1 MKLFR
6 TFALILALALMLGIT
21 GLGSAQQVTIH
32 GFGLTSGYTE
42 VMEQVTADYEAET
55 GIAIE
60 WEIANEDYAAVLK
73 TRFAADEAP
82 DIFDLQGN
90 QIIAWAERAADLSGS
105 EFIDHLLD
113 SSKEFIHIGD
123 KYLAMPY
130 ALEAS
135 GIIYNKDLFAQA
147 GIAEFPKT
155 LDELEAAAKQL
166 KEHDI
171 RAFGEAWKEW
181 GFLMHIMGTP
191 FAYEKDLKA
200 VTEKL
205 KSGEMKLKD
214 LTYMDNFFRLFD
226 MTLDYG
232 MGVESIGYGVMDQ
245 FPDFASGKMAMIK
258 QGTWLDSFITS
269 VNPDIN
275 MGLAAVPLNDNPEDA
290 KLMVATT
297 RYFVINKDSA
307 VTKEAQDFLNW
318 LYRNLQKYFVSQM
331 NIIAPYDSIDVAGL
345 GVLNEDMFT
354 YAEAGMTYPSFG
366 TDEWPTG
373 FEVDVAEPMQAYA
386 AGQLDKE
393 GALNELQR
401 LYDSRLN
408 TAN

>member
-1 MKLFR
+1 MKLVKS
-6 TFALILALALMLGIT
+6 LALASALALFIGFAAPV
-21 GLGSAQQVTIH
+21 SAQAVTLH

-42 VMEQVTADYEAET
+42 VMEQITEDYKAET
-55 GIAIE
+55 GVILE
-60 WEIANEDYAAVLK
+60 WEIANEDYAAILK

-90 QIIAWAERAADLSGS
+90 LIDWAERAADLSGS

-113 SSKEFIHIGD
+113 SSKEYIHIND
-123 KYLAMPY
+123 QYLAMPY

-135 GIIYNKDLFAQA
+135 GIIYNKDLFEQA
-147 GIAEFPKT
+147 GIAEFPRT
-155 LDELEAAAKQL
+155 LDELEAAAKKL

-181 GFLMHIMGTP
+181 GFLMHILGTP
-191 FAYEKDLKA
+191 FAYEKDLKG
-200 VTEKL
+200 VSEKL

-214 LTYMDNFFRLFD
+214 LAYMDNFFRLFD
-226 MTLDYG
+226 LTLDYG
-232 MGVESIGYGVMDQ
+232 LGVESIGFGVMDQ
-245 FPDFASGKMAMIK
+245 VPDFASGKMAMIK
-258 QGTWLDSFITS
+258 QGTWLDKFITQL
-269 VNPDIN
+269 NPGIR

-297 RYFVINKDSA
+297 RYFVVNKDSA
-307 VTKEAQDFLNW
+307 VAKEAQDFLNW
-318 LYRNLQKYFVSQM
+318 LYRNMQKYFVSRL
-331 NIIAPYDSIDVAGL
+331 NIIAPYDTIMVEGL
-345 GVLNEDMFT
+345 GVLNEDMFA

-373 FEVDVAEPMQAYA
+373 FEVDIAEPLQAYA
-386 AGQLDKE
+386 ADQLDQE
-393 GALNELQR
+393 GTLNELQR

-408 TAN
+408 TGN